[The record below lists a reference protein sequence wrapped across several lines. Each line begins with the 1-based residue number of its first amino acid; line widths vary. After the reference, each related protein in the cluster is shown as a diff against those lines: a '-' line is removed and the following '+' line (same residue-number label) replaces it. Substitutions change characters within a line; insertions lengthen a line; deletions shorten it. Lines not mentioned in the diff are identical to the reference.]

1 MFQKL
6 LEFHFLYSGDTKM
19 PSPKSYSPEMRMKIG
34 EAILQ
39 SLRACGPVLP
49 RYSQIVLASLLAG
62 VRDKESYVRASSL
75 SNIGDVC
82 KLLRFAVGPVIH
94 EVRRLILS

>member
-1 MFQKL
+1 
-6 LEFHFLYSGDTKM
+6 
-19 PSPKSYSPEMRMKIG
+19 MRMKIG
-34 EAILQ
+34 EAILK

-49 RYSQIVLASLLAG
+49 RYSQIVLASLLTG
-62 VRDKESYVRASSL
+62 VRDKDGDVRASSL

-94 EVRRLILS
+94 EVIGRILS